1 MCDTSIIIIIII
13 NINFIEVLKALR
25 ILNTIASIYS
35 RVVVNVAYRAFIHTH
50 IYAVL
55 IVIYKSIEFHLQL
68 YINTI
73 DR

>member
-1 MCDTSIIIIIII
+1 MCNTSITIII

-25 ILNTIASIYS
+25 TILNTIASIYS